1 MLENERQ
8 GVIWAIGAY
17 LVWGVLPIYWKWLGH
32 VPSSEIL
39 TSRVLWAFVFTLLF
53 VVVMRNSKQLIIDIQ
68 TLWQNQK
75 AFWSLFF
82 ASALISANW
91 FLYIWAVNHNHLV
104 ETSLGYYINPLISVL
119 LGIFFLKERL
129 TTAQKLA
136 FVIALIGVIILTI
149 SYGRFPWLA
158 FVLAISF
165 AIYGL
170 MKKTIPLDAV
180 RGLTIETLFIVPFAL
195 IYYIYLFVTNQ
206 AIMFHDDLQTDLL
219 LVLTGLATAVP
230 LVLFAKGAQ
239 RIPLYMIGFLQY
251 IAPTSMLFL
260 GVIIYGETFN
270 AIDFLSFSLIWLAL
284 ILFTVSKVM
293 EARTRKLKLAKL

>member
-8 GVIWAIGAY
+8 GAIWAIGAY

-32 VPSSEIL
+32 VPSGEIL

-53 VVVMRNSKQLIIDIQ
+53 VVIMRSSKLLIVDIR
-68 TLWQNQK
+68 TLWKNQK

-91 FLYIWAVNHNHLV
+91 FLYIWAVNNNHLV

-136 FVIALIGVIILTI
+136 VVIALIGVIILTI

-158 FVLAISF
+158 IALAISF

-180 RGLTIETLFIVPFAL
+180 RGLTIETLFILPFAL
-195 IYYIYLFVTNQ
+195 IYYIYLFVSGE
-206 AIMFHDDLQTDLL
+206 AIMFH
-219 LVLTGLATAVP
+219 
-230 LVLFAKGAQ
+230 
-239 RIPLYMIGFLQY
+239 
-251 IAPTSMLFL
+251 
-260 GVIIYGETFN
+260 N
-270 AIDFLSFSLIWLAL
+270 
-284 ILFTVSKVM
+284 
-293 EARTRKLKLAKL
+293 

>member
-1 MLENERQ
+1 MLDNERQ

-32 VPSSEIL
+32 VPSGEIL

-53 VVVMRNSKQLIIDIQ
+53 VVVMRNSKLLLGDIH
-68 TLWQNQK
+68 TLWLNQK

-129 TTAQKLA
+129 TAAQKLA

-158 FVLAISF
+158 FALAISF

-206 AIMFHDDLQTDLL
+206 AIMFHSDLQTDLL